1 MTLDHLHVGQSGI
14 IKTVGGEGVLR
25 RRFLDMGLTPGTRV
39 LIRKMAPLGDP
50 FEIYLRGYELTLR
63 KEDAQRIQI
72 EPVSS
77 KPQKGGS
84 L

>member
-14 IKTVGGEGVLR
+14 IKTVGGEGGLR

-50 FEIYLRGYELTLR
+50 IEIYLRGYELTLR

>member
-50 FEIYLRGYELTLR
+50 IEIYLRGYELTLR
-63 KEDAQRIQI
+63 KEDAQLIQI

>member
-50 FEIYLRGYELTLR
+50 IEIYLRGY
-63 KEDAQRIQI
+63 
-72 EPVSS
+72 
-77 KPQKGGS
+77 
-84 L
+84 

>member
-50 FEIYLRGYELTLR
+50 IEIYLR

>member
-50 FEIYLRGYELTLR
+50 IEIYLRGYELTLR

-72 EPVSS
+72 ETVSS